1 MYRPRISTFALVL
14 TAACCLL
21 ASQLL
26 LAQSSTT
33 GEISGTVSDPSGAV
47 VSNVP
52 VTLKNI
58 DKGYTQSATTN
69 SQGAYR
75 FSLLAPGNYAISAT
89 APGFK
94 TTTVTQP
101 VAVGAVAIAN
111 ITMELGTTGVTVEV
125 SGDSPLL
132 QADSSEISTTMNERA
147 VQSLP
152 NPGNDLSIRP
162 RLRG

>member
-1 MYRPRISTFALVL
+1 MYRPRISNCLLVL

-47 VSNVP
+47 VANVP
-52 VTLKNI
+52 VTLKSI

-75 FSLLAPGNYAISAT
+75 FNC
-89 APGFK
+89 
-94 TTTVTQP
+94 
-101 VAVGAVAIAN
+101 
-111 ITMELGTTGVTVEV
+111 
-125 SGDSPLL
+125 
-132 QADSSEISTTMNERA
+132 
-147 VQSLP
+147 
-152 NPGNDLSIRP
+152 
-162 RLRG
+162 

>member
-1 MYRPRISTFALVL
+1 MYRPHISTFALVL

-75 FSLLAPGNYAISAT
+75 FPALD
-89 APGFK
+89 
-94 TTTVTQP
+94 P
-101 VAVGAVAIAN
+101 V
-111 ITMELGTTGVTVEV
+111 
-125 SGDSPLL
+125 
-132 QADSSEISTTMNERA
+132 ERKA
-147 VQSLP
+147 
-152 NPGNDLSIRP
+152 
-162 RLRG
+162 

>member
-1 MYRPRISTFALVL
+1 MYLQRISTFVLVL
-14 TAACCLL
+14 TAACCLF

-47 VSNVP
+47 VPNVP
-52 VTLKNI
+52 ITLKSI
-58 DKGYTQSATTN
+58 DKGFTQSATSN

-101 VAVGAVAIAN
+101 VAVGAVDLVEDLAGVDEEDLVLA
-111 ITMELGTTGVTVEV
+111 LGAALTAVEE
-125 SGDSPLL
+125 P
-132 QADSSEISTTMNERA
+132 ERHG
-147 VQSLP
+147 QSHR
-152 NPGNDLSIRP
+152 IEEV
-162 RLRG
+162 